1 MKKALTRYRVMA
13 YAVGVLLIVLCLIGV
28 PLSNF
33 DGSPMWVGDKI
44 PTPNWFDEGSRA
56 DNLGSFITSFLGTLH
71 GWLYMLFLVFA
82 FSLARKAKWSMAFT
96 LGILAAGTIPVVS
109 FWAEHRATRRIREA
123 HPAEFGATEPAQ
135 VPA

>member
-13 YAVGVLLIVLCLIGV
+13 YVVGVLLIVLILIGV

-56 DNLGSFITSFLGTLH
+56 NNLGEFITSFLGTLH
-71 GWLYMLFLVFA
+71 GWLYMLFLIFA
-82 FSLARKAKWSMAFT
+82 FSLARKAKWSMGFT
-96 LGILAAGTIPVVS
+96 LGVLAAGTIPVVS
-109 FWAEHRATRRIREA
+109 FWAEHKATTRVKAA
-123 HPAEFGATEPAQ
+123 HPEEFGTTTAAR
-135 VPA
+135 VDA